1 VLERTVRECLHKHG
15 AEIVGL
21 LASRVKQAPEG
32 VCAE

>member
-1 VLERTVRECLHKHG
+1 MREFLHKHG
-15 AEIVGL
+15 AEIVGV